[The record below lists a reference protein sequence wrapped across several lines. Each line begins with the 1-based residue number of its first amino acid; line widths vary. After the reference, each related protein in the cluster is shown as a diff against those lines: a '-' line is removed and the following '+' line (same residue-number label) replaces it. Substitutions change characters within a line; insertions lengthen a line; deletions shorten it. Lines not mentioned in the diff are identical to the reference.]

1 LKLRGVVLMKALM
14 LSVVVIGYFVCV
26 SLAIPQDNPPQP
38 ERLHLTRSFPSS
50 SSGRVE
56 LTASSIQRDLSS
68 KETESIFQLRGN
80 VEVRM
85 ITCGPSS
92 GEHDMVCDKGSMVL
106 RADAVDYNE
115 KTGEI
120 QARGEV
126 HITPFAYK

>member
-1 LKLRGVVLMKALM
+1 MKILA
-14 LSVVVIGYFVCV
+14 LSVVIGSCVCV
-26 SLAIPQDNPPQP
+26 PFAVPQNNPSQS
-38 ERLHLTRSFPSS
+38 ERLHLTRYFPQSS
-50 SSGRVE
+50 PGRVE

-68 KETESIFQLRGN
+68 KETEYIFLLKGN

-106 RADAVDYNE
+106 HADAVDYNE

-120 QARGEV
+120 QAHGDV
-126 HITPFAYK
+126 HIAPSQPSPRQ